1 MEIRMEII
9 MNYVKPELIVVAIVL
24 YFIGI
29 WIKGTETI
37 KDKWIPLILGGLG
50 IVLCTI
56 YVMATAPIGS
66 GAEILSAIFTAIIQG
81 ILVAALSIYVNQLIK
96 QSAKRE

>member
-1 MEIRMEII
+1 MELL
-9 MNYVKPELIVVAIVL
+9 MNYIKPELIIVAIAL

-81 ILVAALSIYVNQLIK
+81 ILVAALSTYVNQLIK
-96 QSAKRE
+96 QYNKIE